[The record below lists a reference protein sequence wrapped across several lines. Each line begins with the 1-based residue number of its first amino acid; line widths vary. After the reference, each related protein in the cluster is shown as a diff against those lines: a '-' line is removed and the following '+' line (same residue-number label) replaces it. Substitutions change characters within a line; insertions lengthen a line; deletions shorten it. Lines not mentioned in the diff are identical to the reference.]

1 MGSLLVR
8 EIAIPHRSDRSPFQ
22 ALADSLRFPD
32 ALELLTYLAS
42 IGLLVVRRPLAASGC
57 LVFGLALV
65 PSLQGELTWRSDHV
79 AGMRSL
85 KLRAA
90 KAIPNHTHGLNAADR
105 ALANE
110 YISRLVD
117 DPKRRYVLQM
127 AARDSACSGAH
138 TVVTSRDTG
147 MAPRMDP
154 LDPDHTLVLVDT
166 DYYVDMNR
174 VLQLGVPILLYTF
187 CPVLPAGNHDGMT
200 WCVKSPEEMAARVAG
215 GSPFTHA
222 LWDYDRDYVS
232 VLHGRRLLE
241 YKVEARRV
249 SVTHTLVLLQPR
261 KCTISWMPGLLGL
274 PFPFSPYRIAPLTRR
289 VLAREGFNAAGNKT
303 TAANWMHSDGSVS
316 VAPLGLP
323 HCVTL
328 KVETVAA
335 LTTAL
340 RNKAFSHLG
349 VVSLLRDEPSGKLP
363 TAVQL
368 VQDCFLTDAIM
379 QTSFWKPMTE
389 AEAKVN
395 YTVESHDPQD
405 PPRPAGSALPVPEV
419 AGVAVF
425 PAVSAAMASDS
436 VARRITDVNR
446 PVTFSPEVKAYLN
459 QFIAR
464 LDQYIHVKLLP
475 LSVEEVDKR
484 LHKPAQ
490 RARTEAAALEIN
502 RVSAYPFEQ
511 LEVKAFQKREAYNSA
526 KPARNISTVPQTHLI
541 ELARYTYPV
550 YDHLKN
556 YNWFGCGRTP
566 LETARLVT
574 NVANNVQPVYE
585 TDFSKFDGTITK
597 DWHAFVADVFVMLF
611 QDPHPKR
618 VLFRELTPRA
628 RSQAGAYDTKAS
640 RLSGSPVTTI
650 GNTLI
655 NAAVSF
661 IAQSMYAEAECKG
674 HTEFIMERLGVFAG
688 DDGLIPGFAP
698 VKYFEAAAAATG
710 LQLKLVVRPYTTPCS
725 FLGRFYLSPADRA
738 CSMADLPRQLPKLVV
753 TADRQNPPLVALY
766 HKALSWVITDYYT
779 PIIGYWASAVVRI
792 IEEANPAFR
801 VRPELL
807 RYDAR
812 HRTDDPNLEPTYGQ
826 CLPLILFWYPGL
838 TEADIK
844 DFEKACRHARTLE
857 ELPTL
862 VNRGP
867 TVEAPYRLVGDAS
880 LPATEHKEECSQ
892 SRSEPASS
900 TRSRA
905 RASPRPPAASQTTS
919 SSRAGPPRSGPGGH
933 SRPPATALTS
943 SPSATTSS
951 PTAAPP
957 SSSGTRTSSGT
968 HTRRPS
974 DTPPFSSRSTTTT
987 PAAPSSSTSPSGP
1000 SPAPEVVP
1008 MSATRRLARLLTA
1021 TPSIVLT
1028 AEEQAARDRLERL
1041 ERAANV
1047 PLSPA
1052 SPVSDAGDAPCDP
1065 PALSLDDAPTSA
1077 PFGL

>member
-8 EIAIPHRSDRSPFQ
+8 EIAIPHRADRTPLEM
-22 ALADSLRFPD
+22 LADTLRFPD

-42 IGLLVVRRPLAASGC
+42 IGLLVARRPLAASGC
-57 LVFGLALV
+57 LVFGLSLV
-65 PSLQGELTWRSDHV
+65 PSLQRELTWRQDHV

-85 KLRAA
+85 QLRAA

-110 YISRLVD
+110 YISRLVS

-147 MAPRMDP
+147 VAPRMDP

-166 DYYVDMNR
+166 DYYVDMNQ
-174 VLQLGVPILLYTF
+174 VLRLGVPILLYTF

-200 WCVKSPEEMAARVAG
+200 WCVKSPEEMSARVAG

-232 VLHGRRLLE
+232 VLHGRRLME
-241 YKVEARRV
+241 FKVEARRV
-249 SVTHTLVLLQPR
+249 STTHTLVLLQPR
-261 KCTISWMPGLLGL
+261 KSTISWMPGLLGL
-274 PFPFSPYRIAPLTRR
+274 PLPFSPYRIAPLTRR
-289 VLAREGFNAAGNKT
+289 VLAREGTNAAGNKT

-328 KVETVAA
+328 RVSTVAA

-349 VVSLLRDEPSGKLP
+349 VVSLLRDEPCGKLP

-405 PPRPAGSALPVPEV
+405 PPRPAGAALPVPEV

-425 PAVSAAMASDS
+425 PAVSAAMAADS

-446 PVTFSPEVKAYLN
+446 PVTFSAEVRAYLS

-464 LDQYIHVKLLP
+464 LDQYNHVKLLP

-484 LHKPAQ
+484 LSKPAQ

-511 LEVKAFQKREAYNSA
+511 LEVKAFQKREAYTSA

-566 LETARLVT
+566 LDTARLVT
-574 NVANNVQPVYE
+574 NVANCMKPVYE

-597 DWHAFVADVFVMLF
+597 DWHAFVADVFVMLY

-618 VLFRELTPRA
+618 VLFRELAPRA
-628 RSQAGAYDTKAS
+628 RSQAGAYDTQGS

-674 HTEFIMERLGVFAG
+674 HSEFIMERLGLFAG

-710 LQLKLVVRPYTTPCS
+710 LQLKLVVRPPTTPCS

-753 TADRQNPPLVALY
+753 TADRQNPPLIALY

-792 IEEANPAFR
+792 IEDANPRLR

-826 CLPLILFWYPGL
+826 CLPLILHWYPGL

-844 DFEKACRHARTLE
+844 DFEKACRHARSLE

-867 TVEAPYRLVGDAS
+867 TVEGPYRLVGDAS
-880 LPATEHKEECSQ
+880 LPATEHKECSQ
-892 SRSEPASS
+892 SRSELASS
-900 TRSRA
+900 TRSRP
-905 RASPRPPAASQTTS
+905 RASHPTPAASQTTS
-919 SSRAGPPRSGPGGH
+919 SSRAEQPRSGPGGR
-933 SRPPATALTS
+933 SRPPVTALTCS
-943 SPSATTSS
+943 QSATTSS
-951 PTAAPP
+951 PTGSPP
-957 SSSGTRTSSGT
+957 SSSGTTTSSGT
-968 HTRRPS
+968 RTRRPS
-974 DTPPFSSRSTTTT
+974 DTPPFSSTSPTTM
-987 PAAPSSSTSPSGP
+987 PAPPSSSTSSSVPSHGP
-1000 SPAPEVVP
+1000 GLWVLP
-1008 MSATRRLARLLTA
+1008 ATRLPARSRIA
-1021 TPSIVLT
+1021 TPSTALT
-1028 AEEQAARDRLERL
+1028 AEEQAAEERIMRLEY
-1041 ERAANV
+1041 AANV
-1047 PLSPA
+1047 PYPPA
-1052 SPVSDAGDAPCDP
+1052 SPVSDACDGVNDPPGALPGAQLDNEPCDP
-1065 PALSLDDAPTSA
+1065 
-1077 PFGL
+1077 